1 MEVLP
6 LSAIVYNQDKVE
18 MKDVVAPP
26 YDVIDDNY
34 QDNLCTQK
42 ITIYLIRSRFYTSR
56 KQRIRPANNA
66 GLINADKKRP
76 NTAANHFMIY
86 LPDRVTIIPLKSAET
101 GRPKR
106 SKRSVLSE
114 GRSVCSIPVSCE
126 VHSSIRMSSITAEKE
141 PV

>member
-1 MEVLP
+1 MHN
-6 LSAIVYNQDKVE
+6 Y
-18 MKDVVAPP
+18 
-26 YDVIDDNY
+26 IDDNY

-76 NTAANHFMIY
+76 NTAVNHFMRY
-86 LPDRVTIIPLKSAET
+86 LLDRVTIIPLKSAET

-114 GRSVCSIPVSCE
+114 GRSLWSIPVSC
-126 VHSSIRMSSITAEKE
+126 VAHSSIRISSKIAEKE